1 MIGSFPSST
10 DDFLVALMTDQQDV
24 VVVPG
29 EPPGLV
35 VHLGDQ
41 RAGGVND
48 LQVALA
54 GADVHRR
61 RDPVRGEHHNRS
73 LGNLL
78 GLVDEN
84 RTGLSQGVNHV
95 AVMHDLVTHV
105 DRRAVF

>member
-73 LGNLL
+73 SGTCSVSSTKTAPALARVSTTWRLC
-78 GLVDEN
+78 
-84 RTGLSQGVNHV
+84 TIS
-95 AVMHDLVTHV
+95 
-105 DRRAVF
+105 